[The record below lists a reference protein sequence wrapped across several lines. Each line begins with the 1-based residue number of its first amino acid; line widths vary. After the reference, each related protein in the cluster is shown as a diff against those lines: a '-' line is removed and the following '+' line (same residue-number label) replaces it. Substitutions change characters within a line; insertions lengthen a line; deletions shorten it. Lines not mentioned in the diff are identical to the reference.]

1 MMPGLDPIEM
11 RPCERVD
18 ILATCS
24 KRKGKELFPRAGQ
37 KAPGIARLGLRLSVQ
52 QIVDTTPFW

>member
-1 MMPGLDPIEM
+1 MPGLDLIEM

-37 KAPGIARLGLRLSVQ
+37 KAPATARLGPQIPVQ
-52 QIVDTTPFW
+52 QVVDAKPLW